1 MVESASERTTETVEA
16 EKKWAPKCFQF
27 SSPDLT
33 VQKYEI
39 NASIFKN

>member
-16 EKKWAPKCFQF
+16 EKNWAPKCFQF
-27 SSPDLT
+27 SSPNLA

-39 NASIFKN
+39 NSSIFKN

>member
-1 MVESASERTTETVEA
+1 MVEFASERTTETNEA

-27 SSPDLT
+27 SSPDLA

-39 NASIFKN
+39 NASIFEN

>member
-1 MVESASERTTETVEA
+1 MVEFASERTTETVEA
-16 EKKWAPKCFQF
+16 EKKWKKINVF
-27 SSPDLT
+27 SSDLA